1 MATKTLNVSANS
13 EIELLTKLK
22 ALEEILK
29 LSTDQLKRLSTLSKS
44 EKAKS
49 YLSSDI
55 KFAGLKAF
63 L

>member
-1 MATKTLNVSANS
+1 MVTKSITVSGNS
-13 EIELLTKLK
+13 EIELLTKIK

-29 LSTDQLKRLSTLSKS
+29 LPVDQLKRLSVLAKS

-49 YLSSDI
+49 YLSSEV
-55 KFAGLKAF
+55 KFQGLKAF

>member
-1 MATKTLNVSANS
+1 MATKSITITANS
-13 EIELLTKLK
+13 EIELINKMK

-29 LSTDQLKRLSTLSKS
+29 LPTDQLKRLSTLSKS

-49 YLSSDI
+49 YLSSDL

>member
-1 MATKTLNVSANS
+1 MATKNITITAIS
-13 EIELLTKLK
+13 EIELLTRTK

-29 LSTDQLKRLSTLSKS
+29 LPTDQLKRLSTLSKS

>member
-1 MATKTLNVSANS
+1 MAAKNITVSASS
-13 EIELLTKLK
+13 EIELLTRTK

-29 LSTDQLKRLSTLSKS
+29 LPTDQLKRLSTLSKS

-49 YLSSDI
+49 YLSSEI
-55 KFAGLKAF
+55 KFQGLKAF

>member
-1 MATKTLNVSANS
+1 MATKNITITAIS
-13 EIELLTKLK
+13 EIELLTRTK

-29 LSTDQLKRLSTLSKS
+29 LPTDQLNRLSSLSKY

-49 YLSSDI
+49 YLSSEI